1 MLPDE
6 RWLLVT
12 TVLLRTLLIIALS
25 LEYGLI
31 LFDVKSSRVTTLH
44 RRASIALLVC
54 VAVSLCA
61 LVYPLGQ
68 AYLSSRRQAEVYG
81 PVSALV
87 EMRSSPGDSAASNCS
102 FQDLGITSATS
113 RTHPGA
119 WPRASQRVST
129 ISHTAAGEHAHGP
142 ERHHFPRGEVSRY
155 YAHQE

>member
-25 LEYGLI
+25 FEYGLI

-68 AYLSSRRQAEVYG
+68 AYLSSRRQAEVYA

-87 EMRSSPGDSAASNCS
+87 ETQSSLGGPAANGCS
-102 FQDLGITSATS
+102 VQDLGITSATCQA
-113 RTHPGA
+113 HPGA
-119 WPRASQRVST
+119 WPRASQPVST
-129 ISHTAAGEHAHGP
+129 VAHTAAGEHAPGAG
-142 ERHHFPRGEVSRY
+142 RHQFPRGELDR
-155 YAHQE
+155 